1 MPFNVGENVGPYQL
15 LEKLGQGGMATVYRA
30 YHARLDRDVAIKAL
44 HPAFMEDPNFLA
56 RFEREA
62 QVVARLEHPN
72 IVPIYDFAE
81 HEGRPYLVMK
91 FIEGETLK
99 ARLNH
104 QGVNDTE
111 ILEIVEAVGSSL
123 AYAHEQGILHRD
135 IKPSNVLLA
144 ADGRIYLADF
154 GLARIAQAGESTL
167 SGDMMLGTPQYI
179 SPEQAMGVS
188 ELDNGT
194 DIYSFGVMLY
204 ELIVGQVPF
213 SADTP
218 FSIIHDHI
226 YTPLPLPHNIRQDI
240 PESLERV
247 LLKTLAKERGDRFES
262 VDALLDAF
270 RAAIQKVEPDS
281 LARPRAEIT
290 QGSMPTLAPE
300 PVRAEST
307 PEAVST
313 SVEAAP
319 TPRVETPIPSGKGKK
334 KLRRNPLW
342 RAIIIGL
349 VLIFCCLVT
358 FAIIQNRQPE
368 FALDADP
375 AVTEMTRSDL
385 VEDILSQIEENPE
398 EPFLYLELV
407 SAYYELNEIGQAEAA
422 VENALRYGADDF
434 EVYRKAATILMSHES
449 WLKATQVYLAM
460 HQKNPEWLA
469 AETEN
474 FHQAAYMA
482 AAIPGARE
490 SIPIPAVARV
500 ERTFERILKGRNI
513 LFGDSPLA
521 AQPFVDEVRQ
531 EFPDY
536 AEAKLLQIE
545 IYQVEGKVEPA
556 IPLIEALRGQIKTSP
571 WILAFIDQYFENIL
585 LAMDDALASAES
597 LTLAIEQSPD
607 DPWLRL
613 ELVDA
618 LLREQKFSLVEAQMQ
633 KVGELAGENPEIYLH
648 AAEIMQGHELYLFAA
663 RYYSAAAQLGGDAMG
678 ARVADRLAEM
688 IYLGSVGVNAL
699 ETLRDF
705 EAEIDTLIFE
715 IARIR
720 NSLHQDSAE
729 AAAAKLVELK
739 SQYPDAPEVLLLEA
753 EILYL
758 SGDEALALKQWKEL
772 VNDEENPLWV
782 REQARVFLQ
791 KFHQ

>member
-1 MPFNVGENVGPYQL
+1 MPFVVGENIGPYRL

-99 ARLNH
+99 ARLNRASIT
-104 QGVNDTE
+104 DAE
-111 ILEIVEAVGSSL
+111 LLETVDAVGGGL

-154 GLARIAQAGESTL
+154 GLARIAHAGESTL

-226 YTPLPLPHNIRQDI
+226 YTPLPLPRNIRQEI

-247 LLKTLAKERGDRFES
+247 LLKALAKERGDRFDT
-262 VDALLDAF
+262 VDALLEAF
-270 RAAIQKVEPDS
+270 RKAIQKVEPDS

-290 QGSMPTLAPE
+290 QGSAPTLAPE

-307 PEAVST
+307 SEAVAT

-319 TPRVETPIPSGKGKK
+319 TPQEETPIPSGKGKK
-334 KLRRNPLW
+334 KLRRNSLW
-342 RAIIIGL
+342 RAIIIGV
-349 VLIFCCLVT
+349 VLIFCCLVV
-358 FAIIQNRQPE
+358 FAIAQNRQPE
-368 FALDADP
+368 FALDAEP
-375 AVTEMTRSDL
+375 AATEIVFTDR
-385 VEDILSQIEENPE
+385 VEEILAQITDNPE
-398 EPFLYLELV
+398 EPYTYLELA
-407 SAYYELNEIGQAEAA
+407 SAYLEINETISAEAA
-422 VENALRYGADDF
+422 VDDALLYGADDF
-434 EVYRKAATILMSHES
+434 EVYRKAAAILAHNES
-449 WLKATQVYLAM
+449 WVKATQVYLAM
-460 HQKNPEWLA
+460 RQQNPQWLVN
-469 AETEN
+469 EMEN

-482 AAIPGARE
+482 AALPGAGE
-490 SIPIPAVARV
+490 SIPIPAVAQV
-500 ERTFERILKGRNI
+500 DQPFERILKARNI
-513 LFGDSPLA
+513 LFNDSALA
-521 AQPFVDEVRQ
+521 AQPFLDETLL

-545 IYQVEGKVEPA
+545 IYQMEGKIDTA
-556 IPLIEALRGQIKTSP
+556 ILLIEDLRNQINTPP
-571 WILAFIDQYFENIL
+571 WILNFIEKHFENIL
-585 LAMDDALASAES
+585 LSMNDSLESAEA
-597 LTLAIEQSPD
+597 LTLAVEQSPD

-618 LLREQKFSLVEAQMQ
+618 LLRERQFALVEAQML
-633 KVGELAGENPEIYLH
+633 KVGELAGEDPEIYLH
-648 AAEIMQGHELYLFAA
+648 AAEILQGHERYLFAA
-663 RYYSAAAQLGGDAMG
+663 RYYILAIQMGGEAMRE
-678 ARVADRLAEM
+678 RVADRHTQM
-688 IYLGSVGVNAL
+688 IYLGSVGVDAL
-699 ETLRDF
+699 QTLRSF
-705 EAEIDTLIFE
+705 ETEIDALTFE
-715 IARIR
+715 VARIR
-720 NSLHQDSAE
+720 NILHHDNAE
-729 AAAAKLVELK
+729 VAAVKMVELK
-739 SQYPDAPEVLLLEA
+739 AQYPDAPEVLLLDA

-758 SGDEALALKQWKEL
+758 MGNEDAALQQWRDLINQK
-772 VNDEENPLWV
+772 ENPLWI

-791 KFHQ
+791 KFNQ

>member
-1 MPFNVGENVGPYQL
+1 MPFVVGENIGPYRL

-81 HEGRPYLVMK
+81 YEGRPYLVMK

-99 ARLNH
+99 ARLNRASIT
-104 QGVNDTE
+104 DAE
-111 ILEIVEAVGSSL
+111 LLETVDAIGSGL
-123 AYAHEQGILHRD
+123 AYAHRQGILHRD

-144 ADGRIYLADF
+144 EDGRIYLADF
-154 GLARIAQAGESTL
+154 GLARIAHAGESTL

-204 ELIVGQVPF
+204 ELIVGRVPF

-226 YTPLPLPHNIRQDI
+226 YTPLPLPRNIRQDI
-240 PESLERV
+240 PEAIERV
-247 LLKTLAKERGDRFES
+247 LLKALAKERGDRFES
-262 VDALLDAF
+262 VDALLEAF
-270 RAAIQKVEPDS
+270 RKASQKVEPDS
-281 LARPRAEIT
+281 LARPRGELT
-290 QGSMPTLAPE
+290 QASDTTLEPE
-300 PVRAEST
+300 PVRAEPA
-307 PEAVST
+307 PEAESG
-313 SVEAAP
+313 SVAAAP
-319 TPRVETPIPSGKGKK
+319 TPQAKTLLPSGKEKNK
-334 KLRRNPLW
+334 MRRNSLW
-342 RAIIIGL
+342 RAIIIGI
-349 VLIFCCLVT
+349 VLIFCCLVV
-358 FAIIQNRQPE
+358 FAIAQNRQPE
-368 FALDADP
+368 FTLDAEP
-375 AVTEMTRSDL
+375 TATEMAFIDP
-385 VEDILSQIEENPE
+385 VEGILGQIEESPE
-398 EPFLYLELV
+398 EPYLYLELA
-407 SAYYELNEIGQAEAA
+407 SAYLELNQIALAEAA
-422 VENALRYGADDF
+422 VDDALRYGADNF
-434 EVYRKAATILMSHES
+434 EVYRKAATILMHREN
-449 WLKATQVYLAM
+449 WLKAAQVYLAM

-469 AETEN
+469 NETAN

-482 AAIPGARE
+482 AAIPGAGE

-500 ERTFERILKGRNI
+500 EPTFERILKGRNI
-513 LFGDSPLA
+513 LFNDSPLA
-521 AQPFVDEVRQ
+521 AQPFVDEALQ

-556 IPLIEALRGQIKTSP
+556 IPLIEELRGQINTSP

-585 LAMDDALASAES
+585 LAMNNSLASAES
-597 LTLAIEQSPD
+597 FTLAVEQSPD

-618 LLREQKFSLVEAQMQ
+618 LLRERKFSLVEAQMQ
-633 KVGELAGENPEIYLH
+633 KVGELAGENPEIYLR

-663 RYYSAAAQLGGDAMG
+663 RYYILATQLGGEAMRE
-678 ARVADRLAEM
+678 RVADRQAQM
-688 IYLGSVGVNAL
+688 IYLGSVGVDAL
-699 ETLRDF
+699 QTLRGF
-705 EAEIDTLIFE
+705 EAEIDTMIFE

-720 NSLHQDSAE
+720 NVLHNENAE
-729 AAAAKLVELK
+729 IAAAKMVELK
-739 SQYPDAPEVLLLEA
+739 AQYPDAPEVLLLEA
-753 EILYL
+753 EILFL
-758 SGDEALALKQWKEL
+758 AGDETLALEQWREL
-772 VNDEENPLWV
+772 ANDEENPLWV
-782 REQARVFLQ
+782 REQSRVFLQ
-791 KFHQ
+791 KFTQ